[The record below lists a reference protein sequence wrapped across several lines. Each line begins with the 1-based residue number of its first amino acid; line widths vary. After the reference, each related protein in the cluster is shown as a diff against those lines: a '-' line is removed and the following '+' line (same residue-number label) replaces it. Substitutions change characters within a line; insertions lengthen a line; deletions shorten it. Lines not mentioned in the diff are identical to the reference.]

1 MGVCAPL
8 HVEEALSAQHRRLED
23 AVVRREG
30 QECPSRPTTARASC
44 LLLSRAVLISGI
56 ATRRFL
62 LSSQPCH
69 KMCPGSHSTD
79 VDAAAAIESLGA
91 SPTSSSHI
99 ADGER
104 AAQKSSSLALAAEA
118 ILAAR
123 PRQCGDLRCEPRQR
137 GEPRRVSL
145 AASLAAAWRASPR
158 ASPAELRASPSF
170 LARLAIRLRG
180 GFLHQFR
187 GSPASSELLPA
198 GFWHGTRV
206 IMTLIIQKGTG
217 R

>member
-1 MGVCAPL
+1 MPLCTFLAGLPWPASCVSTLGAVRICTWRGARYMGVCAPL

-62 LSSQPCH
+62 LSAQPCH

-137 GEPRRVSL
+137 GEPRRQPRREPRCCMASL
-145 AASLAAAWRASPR
+145 AASLARRIAS
-158 ASPAELRASPSF
+158 
-170 LARLAIRLRG
+170 LAK
-180 GFLHQFR
+180 
-187 GSPASSELLPA
+187 LPGEA
-198 GFWHGTRV
+198 RH
-206 IMTLIIQKGTG
+206 
-217 R
+217 